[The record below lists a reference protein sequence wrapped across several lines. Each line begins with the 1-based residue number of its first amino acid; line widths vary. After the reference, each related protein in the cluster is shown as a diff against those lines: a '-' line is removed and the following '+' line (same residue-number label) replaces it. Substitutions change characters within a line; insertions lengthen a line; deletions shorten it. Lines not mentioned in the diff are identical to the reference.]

1 MSYTIDDFA
10 LMEPMKYY
18 DNPEPKTAS
27 LRQKRQDIVD
37 NKNNEYVASVKHDG
51 DWGMFIHY
59 SKGHNLIRS
68 RSISKVTG
76 VYGDYTAKLPTA
88 IEVMDKW
95 PDNTVILAEICV
107 DGEGT
112 NANTIGTILRCLP
125 EKAVERQKEIKVKF
139 WGFDLLMWNGEDYTQ
154 KPYLERILTLEAELN
169 NDHEPEYPCYGAPHF
184 RCTTVF
190 ADGFDF
196 AEEADRIIS
205 AGGEGLVIQRK
216 DNAYWPGTRTAWKTL
231 KLKQRLPEME
241 LKVVDTL
248 EPTEEYTGK
257 EIETWP
263 FWLAYP
269 SDGDYPTMHMFD
281 GGREEALAYERKFN
295 NNEGL
300 VFQYTVKVKPVTK
313 PYFFGWKSAIR
324 VLYNN
329 KEVDVASGLTDEDR
343 DWLATKEAYDMI
355 QSGELYAVVRGMS
368 INDKGAIRHPV
379 FVRFRYPEEH

>member
-1 MSYTIDDFA
+1 MTINDFA
-10 LMEPMKYY
+10 MLEPMKYY
-18 DNPEPKTAS
+18 DNPEPKTAT
-27 LRQKRQDIVD
+27 LRQKRQDILD
-37 NKNNEYVASVKHDG
+37 NKNNAYIATVKHDG

-107 DGEGT
+107 DGEGV

-125 EKAVERQKEIKVKF
+125 EKAVERQKTTRVKF
-139 WGFDLLMWNGEDYTQ
+139 WGFDLLMINGFDFTD
-154 KPYLERILTLEAELN
+154 KPYVERIYTLEALLN
-169 NDHEPEYPCYGAPHF
+169 NEHGESKQCLGAPHF

-190 ADGFDF
+190 ADGYDF
-196 AEEADRIIS
+196 AETADEIIQ

-216 DNAYWPGTRTAWKTL
+216 DNGYWPGTRTAWKTL

-241 LKVVDTL
+241 LLVIDAL
-248 EPTEEYTGK
+248 EPTQEYTGK

-269 SDGDYPTMHMFD
+269 SDGDYPTMHIFD
-281 GGREEALAYERKFN
+281 SGREEALAYENDFN
-295 NNEGL
+295 TNGMKRYG
-300 VFQYTVKVKPVTK
+300 YTVKVKPVTK

-329 KEVDVASGLTDEDR
+329 VEVDVASGLTDEDR
-343 DWLATKEAYDMI
+343 EWLATKEARDMI
-355 QSGELYAVVRGMS
+355 QSKALYAVVRGMS
-368 INDKGAIRHPV
+368 TNDKGAIRHPV
-379 FVRFRYPEEH
+379 FVRFRYPEEY